1 MKTGKMAYGILS
13 VKDFRVGM
21 LRRNV
26 KVQPL
31 DHASSRN
38 RLMKITQTIWKE
50 HVRDVNELTTVFYLS
65 GMNARLVAYAF
76 RRCMRGKRCTLSN
89 EKYIAAVLAIGS
101 RFCEAR
107 LCVG

>member
-31 DHASSRN
+31 DYASSRN
-38 RLMKITQTIWKE
+38 RLKKIIKDIWQE
-50 HVRDVNELTTVFYLS
+50 PD
-65 GMNARLVAYAF
+65 
-76 RRCMRGKRCTLSN
+76 
-89 EKYIAAVLAIGS
+89 
-101 RFCEAR
+101 
-107 LCVG
+107 